1 MAEVCCFP
9 FWLCLPTE
17 LWTIVD
23 TPGGESS
30 SPWFRQDLNPER
42 WHLSWSTHHNRSSLQ
57 DFLRHDSNKISPGGR
72 ADPPR
77 PSPICWRGLWHPS
90 PPGRHR
96 WPLSGPGR
104 AKLQTTRQ
112 LRRLKTE
119 VLHWQRPRR
128 RFCSCFSNC
137 EDILTTLFY
146 RLKGSSLQV

>member
-9 FWLCLPTE
+9 FSLCLPTE

-42 WHLSWSTHHNRSSLQ
+42 CHLSWSTHHNKSSLQ

-77 PSPICWRGLWHPS
+77 LSPICWRGLWHPS

-112 LRRLKTE
+112 LRRLKCYTDKD
-119 VLHWQRPRR
+119 L
-128 RFCSCFSNC
+128 
-137 EDILTTLFY
+137 
-146 RLKGSSLQV
+146 GSSGKPNASVPASVTVKIYWQHFSTG